1 VRKVSVAKKD
11 FLTVAKIT
19 PSDQIIRDFAFTLM
33 ARFDAPSN
41 DQINPALAR

>member
-1 VRKVSVAKKD
+1 MQQFRGGEKD

-19 PSDQIIRDFAFTLM
+19 RLM

-41 DQINPALAR
+41 DWINLALALF